1 MGASIG
7 CYIVHFTNP
16 VFTFYFLVNFRSL
29 SYPGTCLHGLIQI
42 LSKGEFPYL
51 NITPFVLCSVHTSS
65 CVYVVA
71 CKICIYKSLGIF
83 VIEAAQNPFKKH
95 WIGLT
100 KLYA

>member
-51 NITPFVLCSVHTSS
+51 NITPFVLFLYILQV
-65 CVYVVA
+65 VYMWLLVKYVFTRV
-71 CKICIYKSLGIF
+71 LVF
-83 VIEAAQNPFKKH
+83 
-95 WIGLT
+95 L
-100 KLYA
+100 